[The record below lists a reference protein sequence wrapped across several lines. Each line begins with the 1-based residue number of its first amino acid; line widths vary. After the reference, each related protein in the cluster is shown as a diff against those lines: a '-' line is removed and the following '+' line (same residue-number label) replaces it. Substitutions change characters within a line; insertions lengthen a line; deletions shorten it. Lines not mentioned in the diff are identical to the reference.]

1 MHPAGSVII
10 FTVASGLGFG
20 LLTWLGLGLPNT
32 VGWAAFWHYCLA
44 YGFSLLGLLSSTFHL
59 GNPQRFLKAF
69 SQWRT
74 SWLSREGVI
83 SVSTNFNCTVCYW

>member
-32 VGWAAFWHYCLA
+32 VGWAAFWHYA
-44 YGFSLLGLLSSTFHL
+44 VGFSLAGGCLLYTSPSPRDVEESRMPSS
-59 GNPQRFLKAF
+59 A
-69 SQWRT
+69 
-74 SWLSREGVI
+74 
-83 SVSTNFNCTVCYW
+83 

>member
-32 VGWAAFWHYCLA
+32 VGWAAFWHYA
-44 YGFSLLGLLSSTFHL
+44 VGFSLAG
-59 GNPQRFLKAF
+59 G
-69 SQWRT
+69 
-74 SWLSREGVI
+74 G
-83 SVSTNFNCTVCYW
+83 